1 MSEFFRF
8 DDGLHKYE
16 VRLRKEMDNYVIVI
30 RKDGEDPENEVQ
42 VTAKMLG
49 SGQFQFA
56 LKNII
61 YKCSVAKDGNVRFI
75 HLDGEDYELTRIF
88 GVEEDFE
95 ETIDEGNL
103 TSPMPGRIVKI
114 LVKKGDHV
122 HKGQDLIV
130 IEAMK
135 MENRI
140 TAPHDGI
147 VKDIFYVK
155 GDQIEANVALLELER
170 GESETSNDIY

>member
-16 VRLRKEMDNYVIVI
+16 VRLRKEVDNYVIVI
-30 RKDGEDPENEVQ
+30 RKDGEDTENEVQ

-56 LKNII
+56 LENII

-75 HLDGEDYELTRIF
+75 HLDGEDYELTRIL
-88 GVEEDFE
+88 GVEEEFE
-95 ETIDEGNL
+95 ESTEEGSL

-114 LVKKGDHV
+114 LVNKGDSV

-140 TAPHDGI
+140 TAPHHGL
-147 VKDIFYVK
+147 VKEIFYSE
-155 GDQIEANVALLELER
+155 GDQIEANVALLELELR
-170 GESETSNDIY
+170 EGETSRDMF

>member
-16 VRLRKEMDNYVIVI
+16 VRLRKEEDNFVIVI
-30 RKDGEDPENEVQ
+30 QKDGEDEEREVQ

-56 LKNII
+56 LENII

-75 HLDGEDYELTRIF
+75 HLDGEDYELTRVV
-88 GVEEDFE
+88 GVDREFE
-95 ETIDEGNL
+95 ETTEEGSL

-114 LVKKGDHV
+114 FVKNGDFV
-122 HKGQDLIV
+122 DKGQDLLV

-140 TAPHDGI
+140 AAPHNGV
-147 VKDIFYVK
+147 VKEIFFVE
-155 GDQIEANVALLELER
+155 GDQIEANVALLELEI
-170 GESETSNDIY
+170 GEEETPVDTS

>member
-16 VRLRKEMDNYVIVI
+16 VRLRKNGDNYLIAIMKEGDVEE
-30 RKDGEDPENEVQ
+30 REVK
-42 VTAKMLG
+42 VTAKVLG

-56 LKNII
+56 LENII
-61 YKCSVAKDGNVRFI
+61 YKCSVAKDGSVRFI
-75 HLDGEDYELTRIF
+75 HLDGEDYELTRII
-88 GVEEDFE
+88 GTDQEFE
-95 ETIDEGNL
+95 EAIEEGSL

-114 LVKKGDHV
+114 LVEIGDFV
-122 HKGQDLIV
+122 DKGQDLIV

-140 TAPHDGI
+140 LAPYTGI
-147 VKDIFYVK
+147 VKEIFFVE
-155 GDQIEANVALLELER
+155 GDQIEANVALVELEI
-170 GESETSNDIY
+170 GEDKVLTETG